1 MINRHLEKAKKETAG
16 QVLYAF
22 LQESGLLARLLDYQT
37 VRGETKAQNVAKF
50 FERLKTYESQHED
63 VSIRAVMDFV
73 NLSME
78 LGDSP
83 LASSGD
89 WQEREAVNILTVH
102 SAKGLEF
109 PVVFLVNLVEQRFP
123 TSERRDPIPIP
134 DELIKEILPIGEV
147 HLEEE
152 RRLFYVGLT
161 RAKERLFLTGA
172 RFYHEGKREKKISP
186 FVYEALGRKKITQLL
201 HDSITKN
208 NQLAMFDFRPSE
220 EVSGLTVSDSRLSD
234 LPAGRRIN
242 YLSYSQLAAF
252 ATCPLQYKYRYV
264 LQVPTPPS
272 AALVFGDVIHQ
283 TMRNFYQRVMANQ
296 EPSKTDL
303 LKILAENWTSIGYI
317 SKAQEERYKKEGQK
331 ILTGYFE
338 KSFVPSFKPVAL
350 EQKFILKIDANLK
363 AGGKIDRIDQVGET
377 LEIIDYKTG
386 KSVTQKEAD
395 KDLQLGLY
403 ALAAASG
410 GLNFLGV
417 REETLRPEKI
427 KVSFYFFDQQK
438 KVTAKRTI
446 EELIQ
451 VKEEIKNCAA
461 TVNQSTFSP
470 TPGKHCDF
478 CEFRLICEAWR

>member
-1 MINRHLEKAKKETAG
+1 
-16 QVLYAF
+16 
-22 LQESGLLARLLDYQT
+22 
-37 VRGETKAQNVAKF
+37 
-50 FERLKTYESQHED
+50 
-63 VSIRAVMDFV
+63 
-73 NLSME
+73 
-78 LGDSP
+78 
-83 LASSGD
+83 
-89 WQEREAVNILTVH
+89 
-102 SAKGLEF
+102 
-109 PVVFLVNLVEQRFP
+109 
-123 TSERRDPIPIP
+123 
-134 DELIKEILPIGEV
+134 
-147 HLEEE
+147 
-152 RRLFYVGLT
+152 
-161 RAKERLFLTGA
+161 
-172 RFYHEGKREKKISP
+172 
-186 FVYEALGRKKITQLL
+186 
-201 HDSITKN
+201 
-208 NQLAMFDFRPSE
+208 
-220 EVSGLTVSDSRLSD
+220 
-234 LPAGRRIN
+234 
-242 YLSYSQLAAF
+242 
-252 ATCPLQYKYRYV
+252 
-264 LQVPTPPS
+264 VPTPPS

>member
-1 MINRHLEKAKKETAG
+1 
-16 QVLYAF
+16 
-22 LQESGLLARLLDYQT
+22 
-37 VRGETKAQNVAKF
+37 
-50 FERLKTYESQHED
+50 
-63 VSIRAVMDFV
+63 
-73 NLSME
+73 
-78 LGDSP
+78 
-83 LASSGD
+83 
-89 WQEREAVNILTVH
+89 
-102 SAKGLEF
+102 
-109 PVVFLVNLVEQRFP
+109 
-123 TSERRDPIPIP
+123 
-134 DELIKEILPIGEV
+134 
-147 HLEEE
+147 
-152 RRLFYVGLT
+152 
-161 RAKERLFLTGA
+161 
-172 RFYHEGKREKKISP
+172 
-186 FVYEALGRKKITQLL
+186 
-201 HDSITKN
+201 
-208 NQLAMFDFRPSE
+208 MFDFRPSE